1 MSLKES
7 TKFIIMKTF
16 LIGISLG
23 ISLVHIFGIDVI
35 ESYWALVFLG
45 LAGFAEMF
53 EQRKKKKK

>member
-1 MSLKES
+1 
-7 TKFIIMKTF
+7 MKTL
-16 LIGISLG
+16 LIGISIG

>member
-1 MSLKES
+1 
-7 TKFIIMKTF
+7 MKTF

-35 ESYWALVFLG
+35 QAYWALIFLG

-53 EQRKKKKK
+53 EQRQKKKKWKN